1 MHKSDT
7 QIVSKMY
14 KELAL
19 INNKG
24 QEKKKARLLQKLAKR
39 RHTNGQ
45 QGHKKV
51 VNIICYLRNIN
62 KIHQILF
69 QS

>member
-24 QEKKKARLLQKLAKR
+24 QEKKKSKTFAETCQKKTYKWPTRAQKSGQHYLLFEKYK
-39 RHTNGQ
+39 
-45 QGHKKV
+45 
-51 VNIICYLRNIN
+51 
-62 KIHQILF
+62 
-69 QS
+69 